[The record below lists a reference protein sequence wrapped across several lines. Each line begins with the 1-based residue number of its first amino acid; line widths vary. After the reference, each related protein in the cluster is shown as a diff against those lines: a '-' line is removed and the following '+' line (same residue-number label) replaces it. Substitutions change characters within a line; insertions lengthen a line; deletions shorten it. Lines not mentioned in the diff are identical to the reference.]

1 MAPAMNH
8 GGRQAPDGRGSTLRV
23 FPSLLDCPLSS
34 DPAFRFTSRRTIDV
48 LWAALA
54 TALWLSLTA
63 NIPLILAFWRAPD
76 AGAGLGRIVF
86 AMSGWAIGLA
96 LLVAFFA
103 MMSLLLR
110 GRAMKVLLILS
121 VAIAAPVSYFGL
133 FYGTRF
139 DRAMFESVL
148 ATHSGEALE
157 LLGWRLILWCLVV
170 GVLPAVWLWR
180 TPLTEVRPWWRNLG
194 AKTGLVAVCVAV
206 IAVTVFPQ
214 YQRFASAARNKA
226 IVFYDLSPL
235 NVLAAA
241 GGTVWRRF
249 DTPTLRTP
257 VGLDASSRYAL
268 AKPRIIVFV
277 LGETA
282 RAQNFSWNGYERET
296 TPRMRAVATTFF
308 QDVASCG
315 TVTATS
321 VPCIFSGL
329 TREAFSDRK
338 ARAQET
344 LIDVIHRAGV
354 RVIWRDNDGGCKGVC
369 DAAEYVDLTDARDP
383 RHCRTD
389 ERGECFDSILLEGL
403 ENTLST
409 STRDTFVVLH
419 LKGSHGPAYYK
430 RYPKAFERFTP
441 ACQSNELSACTR
453 EQIVNAYDNTILY
466 SDHIKG
472 EVVAMLE
479 RLSDRYATAMLY
491 ASDHGESLGEH
502 GLYLHGAPYAIAPK
516 EQTRVPMLAW
526 LSPKFLALEQ
536 WSESCVRNPP
546 TTAVSHDNVYHTLL
560 GLLDLETGVYR
571 RELDLFAPCDTRSV
585 VRAPGRSAPPP
596 ALPSIRTP

>member
-1 MAPAMNH
+1 MTRPFL
-8 GGRQAPDGRGSTLRV
+8 PTL
-23 FPSLLDCPLSS
+23 D
-34 DPAFRFTSRRTIDV
+34 SR
-48 LWAALA
+48 WATLA
-54 TALWLSLTA
+54 SALWLSLTA

-76 AGAGLGRIVF
+76 AGTGLSRIIF
-86 AMSGWAIGLA
+86 AVSGWAIGLA
-96 LLVAFFA
+96 LLLAFFA
-103 MMSLLLR
+103 LMSLLLR
-110 GRAMKVLLILS
+110 GRAMKLLLIAS

-133 FYGTRF
+133 VYGTRF

-148 ATHSGEALE
+148 ATHAGEALE

-180 TPLTEVRPWWRNLG
+180 MTLIEARPWWRNLG
-194 AKTGLVAVCVAV
+194 AKTGLVAACLAV
-206 IAVTVFPQ
+206 IAITVFPQ

-241 GGTVWRRF
+241 GGTAWRRV
-249 DTPTLRTP
+249 DTPTVRTP

-268 AKPRIIVFV
+268 AKPRIVVFV

-282 RAQNFSWNGYERET
+282 RAQNFSWNGYDRET
-296 TPRMRAVATTFF
+296 TPRMRAVATTLFK
-308 QDVASCG
+308 DVASCG

-383 RHCRTD
+383 RHCRAD
-389 ERGECFDSILLEGL
+389 EVGECFDSILLEGL
-403 ENTLST
+403 EDTLRA

-419 LKGSHGPAYYK
+419 IKGSHGPAYYK

-453 EQIVNAYDNTILY
+453 EQIVNAYDNAILY

-526 LSPKFLALEQ
+526 LSPTFLVLER
-536 WSESCVRNPP
+536 WSDACVRNPP
-546 TTAVSHDNVYHTLL
+546 ADSVSHDNIYHTLL
-560 GLLDLETGVYR
+560 GLLDLETSVYR
-571 RELDLFAPCDTRSV
+571 RELDLFAPCDARSV
-585 VRAPGRSAPPP
+585 VRAPGRAAAPT
-596 ALPSIRTP
+596 ALPSSIHTP